1 MKAHIVAVLDEE
13 QGVLL
18 NEGKSVRIR
27 SILLS
32 EFSII
37 SKQKDEPVDVTQ
49 YGRNSSRFQISL
61 TQSTAIFHRPPKGT
75 YFCPSCQRDTDTVP
89 SLSTR
94 ENSFFCTKCHI
105 TGDWLSLINL
115 SRAEYS
121 ERYYCAFGDSLFGE
135 DLWLEVPF
143 RSTREEDY
151 DRFWLFHNCLV
162 ITMGI
167 FQSDEE
173 RSLIVKEV
181 VWKRE
186 KRFARLLKLAEV
198 DKSIQRASRREI
210 IPEDVRMF
218 VWQRD
223 QGRCVQC
230 TSKENLEF
238 DHIIPV
244 SKGGANTARNIQLLC
259 ERCNRTKKDTI

>member
-1 MKAHIVAVLDEE
+1 MKAHVVAVLSEE

-27 SILLS
+27 GVLLS
-32 EFSII
+32 EFSIV
-37 SKQKDEPVDVTQ
+37 SKQKVDPVDVTQ
-49 YGRNSSRFQISL
+49 YRREFHWF
-61 TQSTAIFHRPPKGT
+61 STGVPNRTF
-75 YFCPSCQRDTDTVP
+75 FCPSCQRDTDTAP
-89 SLSTR
+89 SLSTT
-94 ENSFFCTKCHI
+94 EDGFFCAKCNI
-105 TGDWLSLINL
+105 AGDWLSLINL
-115 SRAEYS
+115 SRAAYPDK
-121 ERYYCAFGDSLFGE
+121 YNSLNP
-135 DLWLEVPF
+135 LVLESPF
-143 RSTREEDY
+143 TSTQKEGY
-151 DRFWLFHNCLV
+151 PRFWLFHNCLV
-162 ITMGI
+162 ETTGI
-167 FQSDEE
+167 FQSEEE

-186 KRFARLLKLAEV
+186 KRFDRLSKLAQV
-198 DKSIQRASRREI
+198 DKSIQRASHREI

-230 TSKENLEF
+230 ASKENLEF